1 MVLENKLLII
11 YFDRILIGAVL
22 THVDGLILA
31 GNAVFNE
38 KIKKIGVDSF
48 KD

>member
-1 MVLENKLLII
+1 MVLENKLLIT

-31 GNAVFNE
+31 GKAVLNE

>member
-11 YFDRILIGAVL
+11 YFDRILIGAMI
-22 THVDGLILA
+22 THFDGLILA
-31 GNAVFNE
+31 RNAVFNE

-48 KD
+48 KN

>member
-11 YFDRILIGAVL
+11 YFDRILIGAML

-31 GNAVFNE
+31 GKAVFNE
-38 KIKKIGVDSF
+38 KIKRFCVDSF